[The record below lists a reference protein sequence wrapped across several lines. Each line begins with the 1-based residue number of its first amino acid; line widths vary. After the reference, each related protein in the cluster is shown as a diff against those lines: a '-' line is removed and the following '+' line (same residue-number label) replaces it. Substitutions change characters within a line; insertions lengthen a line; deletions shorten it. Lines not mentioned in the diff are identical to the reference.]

1 VTDDVRL
8 HLGCGSTVVNGW
20 VNIDKS
26 PSARVPAPVRAVLR
40 RVGVLNADQA
50 NAVFPEGIVHADV
63 RRGLAYADGTV
74 GYVYSSHMIEHMA
87 RWQALALLRECH
99 RVLRPG
105 GVVRVVT
112 PDLALLVAEY
122 QRGEA
127 PYGPTPADS
136 LIEQLRTFRES
147 SAGPV
152 QRLMLRLLAE
162 PHQWLYDGESAMALF
177 REAGFDAP
185 RVTGYRES
193 ALPEIDVLEDR
204 DGSLFVEA
212 ARV

>member
-1 VTDDVRL
+1 VRL
-8 HLGCGSTVVNGW
+8 HLGCGSTVVGGW

-26 PSARVPAPVRAVLR
+26 PSARVPAPVRALLR
-40 RVGVLNADQA
+40 RVGVLNAAQA
-50 NAVFPEGIVHADV
+50 KAVFPEGIVHADV

-74 GYVYSSHMIEHMA
+74 SFVYSSHMIEHMA

-99 RVLRPG
+99 RVLKPG
-105 GVVRVVT
+105 GVARIVT

-127 PYGPTPADS
+127 PCGPTPADS
-136 LIEQLRTFRES
+136 LFEQLLTFRES
-147 SAGPV
+147 TAGPV
-152 QRLMLRLLAE
+152 QRVMLRLLAQ
-162 PHQWLYDGESAMALF
+162 PHQWLYDGESLTTLF
-177 REAGFDAP
+177 REAGFGEP

-212 ARV
+212 VRS